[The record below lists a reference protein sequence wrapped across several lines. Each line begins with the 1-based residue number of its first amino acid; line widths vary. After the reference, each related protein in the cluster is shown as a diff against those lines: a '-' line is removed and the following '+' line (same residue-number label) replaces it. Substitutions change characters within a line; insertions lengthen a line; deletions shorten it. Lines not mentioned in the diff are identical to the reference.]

1 VKDDSARTES
11 FRPYGE
17 GMRPRTALYVAA
29 AGYFFV
35 LLDVTIVNVALARIG
50 GDLGAPRSEVQWV
63 VDAYA
68 VVLAACMLTAGDLV
82 DLLGSRRLFLAGLG
96 LFGLGSAACAVA
108 PGAEALIAARAA
120 QGLGAAAILPT
131 SLAIVNQLFPDGGE
145 RPRAIGIWAGV
156 GGSALV
162 LGPILGG
169 LLVDPFGWR
178 AIFWINVPLALIALG
193 LAFAFIPATAPAS
206 RSRPDLA
213 GQLLGTGAL
222 LALVFA
228 LIEGGDRGFGS
239 PAAIVSGACALALCF
254 AFALVELD
262 SPRPMLDLRWFR
274 SPGFS
279 GANLGAALMNLG
291 TLGAL
296 FAISL
301 DLQDVHGLS
310 PFRTGLNLIPL
321 AAPLAILTP
330 LTGRLAAAV
339 GPGRPAGWGLLC
351 CGCGY
356 LGIAGDPSQ
365 LAAPAGWALLA
376 LAGVG
381 MAVAVPGLVAGATEA
396 LGAERAGIAAA
407 VNNTSRQVGGAIG
420 VALIGGFASISAALA
435 AAGVALLIGG
445 TAALVTMAGGAR
457 PIPRRAPRPRRC
469 PDGRPRSPGSA
480 GGRSRSSPS

>member
-1 VKDDSARTES
+1 MPTRSTQSDPGGR
-11 FRPYGE
+11 
-17 GMRPRTALYVAA
+17 RTALLVAS

-50 GDLGAPRSEVQWV
+50 GDLGAPRAEIQWV

-96 LFGLGSAACAVA
+96 VFGLGSAACALA
-108 PGAEALIAARAA
+108 PGPGSLIAARAV

-131 SLAIVNQLFPDGGE
+131 SLAIVNQLFPGDGE
-145 RPRAIGIWAGV
+145 RPRAIGVWAGV

-178 AIFWINVPLALIALG
+178 AIFWINVPLALISLG
-193 LAFAFIPATAPAS
+193 LAFAFIPAGQGT
-206 RSRPDLA
+206 RTRLPDVA

-228 LIEGGDRGFGS
+228 LIDGGSGGFGS
-239 PAAIVSGACALALCF
+239 PVVVIAGASALALGV
-254 AFALVELD
+254 AFAIVELN
-262 SPRPMLDLRWFR
+262 SPRPMLDLRWFKR
-274 SPGFS
+274 AEFS

-301 DLQDVHGLS
+301 HLQDGEGLS
-310 PFRTGLNLIPL
+310 PLQTGLNLIPL
-321 AAPLAILTP
+321 AAPLALLTP
-330 LTGRLAAAV
+330 LTGRLAAVV
-339 GPGRPAGWGLLC
+339 GPRRPAGWGLLC

-356 LGIAGDPSQ
+356 LGIAADPSRIT
-365 LAAPAGWALLA
+365 APAGWALLA

-407 VNNTSRQVGGAIG
+407 VNNTSRQIGGAIG
-420 VALIGGFASISAALA
+420 VALIGGFASISTSLAASGVALVVGGSAALA
-435 AAGVALLIGG
+435 A
-445 TAALVTMAGGAR
+445 MAGGAR

-469 PDGRPRSPGSA
+469 PDARPR
-480 GGRSRSSPS
+480 